1 MAYKFQ
7 LGAATLSGS
16 LTQEGNITGEGN
28 LALANS
34 ATIGCAADA
43 DLITLANTSVAFAN
57 NVDVNVAKAGGLQ
70 IAGAAVTS
78 TAAEINLL
86 DDAVARTVVNSK
98 AVIYGASGQ
107 VRGSRLEIDGA
118 NDYIDVSTDLQ
129 LIAAADIL
137 LDPGGSDVK
146 VDGNL

>member
-1 MAYKFQ
+1 MVLLHK
-7 LGAATLSGS
+7 
-16 LTQEGNITGEGN
+16 N

-118 NDYIDVSTDLQ
+118 NDYIDVSTDL
-129 LIAAADIL
+129 
-137 LDPGGSDVK
+137 
-146 VDGNL
+146 